1 MMRLESEAGV
11 SDEESTIE
19 LWHVYSTPDGE
30 SHMRQVDIPVTMR
43 PNGHF
48 STEMF
53 NVQGA
58 TLRRIPPTFKSDWHP
73 ISRRQLIMTI
83 AGEGEVETSDGSVL
97 ISRQGVVELLEDF
110 NSKGHLVRGRGTED
124 RVCLFL
130 AIDDDV
136 KLF

>member
-1 MMRLESEAGV
+1 MMRGDRGSSV
-11 SDEESTIE
+11 SDERTIE

-30 SHMRQVDIPVTMR
+30 SHMRQVEVPVSMR

-58 TLRRIPPTFKSDWHP
+58 TLRRIPAAFSADWHP
-73 ISRRQLIMTI
+73 ISRRQLIVTI
-83 AGEGEVETSDGSVL
+83 SGEGEVETSDGAILV
-97 ISRQGVVELLEDF
+97 SRPGVVELLEDF
-110 NSKGHLVRGRGTED
+110 NSKGHLVRGRGSED
-124 RVCLFL
+124 RVALFI

-136 KLF
+136 TLF

>member
-1 MMRLESEAGV
+1 MMRGDRGSSV
-11 SDEESTIE
+11 SDERTIE

-30 SHMRQVDIPVTMR
+30 SHMRQVEVPVSIR

-58 TLRRIPPTFKSDWHP
+58 TLRRIPADFSADWHP
-73 ISRRQLIMTI
+73 ISRRQLIVTI
-83 AGEGEVETSDGSVL
+83 SGEGEVETSDGSILV
-97 ISRQGVVELLEDF
+97 SRPGVVELLEDF
-110 NSKGHLVRGRGTED
+110 NSKGHLVRGRGGED
-124 RVCLFL
+124 RVALFI

-136 KLF
+136 TLF